1 MRAPYSP
8 NASIVTHR
16 GTLFVTLSISDEAN
30 ASYLVDGDVI
40 EITRVVWRG
49 VDILSGLTAGEIDD
63 IRRQLFDE
71 VFAC

>member
-1 MRAPYSP
+1 M
-8 NASIVTHR
+8 THR
-16 GTLFVTLSISDEAN
+16 STLFVTLSISDEAN

-49 VDILSGLTAGEIDD
+49 VDILSGLTASEIDD
-63 IRRQLFDE
+63 IRQQLFDE